1 MDRAQRLGQ
10 AKISTLL
17 WQFTL
22 PAMLVMLAGALY
34 NVIDKIYIG
43 NAVGPLGI
51 AGITI
56 AYPIMMITSAVA
68 GLIGVGGT
76 ALVSIRLGQKDID
89 GAELVIG
96 NALTLTA
103 VISIVLTVLAFIFF
117 NPLLTLFGASQEVLP
132 YAKSYLVIILI
143 GTTFQSIS
151 FGMNGFIRAEGHPR
165 KAMVRVITGP
175 ILNAILAPIF
185 LFGFG
190 WGMTGAALAT
200 VLAQIISAIWVASH
214 FLTGKSTLKIR
225 LKYLWP
231 DWAITWKVFSIGA
244 SPFFMQIL
252 ASLTGVVVNTSAER
266 YGGDV
271 AVSAIGILFS
281 ILMLLTLIL
290 MGINQGIQPILGFN
304 FGAKKPERVKETLV
318 YALIIATV
326 ITSAVWVVILLL
338 PAQIIAFFGSQ
349 DTKLIA
355 FGSSAMK
362 VYLFALPAVGVQVL
376 AAGYFQAV
384 GKARTALIISLA
396 RQGLIYL
403 PLLVILPPFFAMQG
417 VLLAT
422 PISTLAA
429 FLLSG
434 IWLLVDV
441 QRLGGKKP
449 VAQDVSSVVGQQVES
464 KS

>member
-10 AKISTLL
+10 TKIWTLL

-34 NVIDKIYIG
+34 NVIDRIFVG
-43 NAVGPLGI
+43 NAVGSLGI
-51 AGITI
+51 AGVTI
-56 AYPIMMITSAVA
+56 AYPIVMVTSAVA

-76 ALVSIRLGQKDID
+76 ALVSIRLGQKDTD

-96 NALTLTA
+96 NSLTLTA
-103 VISIVLTVLAFIFF
+103 VLSVILTALALIFF

-132 YAKSYLVIILI
+132 YARSYLVIILL
-143 GTTFQSIS
+143 GTIFQSIS

-165 KAMVRVITGP
+165 KAMIRVITGP

-190 WGMTGAALAT
+190 WGVTGAALAT
-200 VLAQIISAIWVASH
+200 VLAQIISAIWVFAH
-214 FLTGKSTLKIR
+214 FLTGQSMLKIR
-225 LKYLWP
+225 LKYLRP
-231 DWAITWKVFSIGA
+231 NWAVTWKVFSIGA
-244 SPFFMQIL
+244 SPFFMQML
-252 ASLTGVVVNTSAER
+252 ASITGVVVNTSAER

-318 YALIIATV
+318 YALVIATV
-326 ITSAVWVVILLL
+326 ITSAVWLVIQLF
-338 PAQIIAFFGSQ
+338 PAQIIALFGSQ

-355 FGSSAMK
+355 FGSPAMQL
-362 VYLFALPAVGVQVL
+362 YLFALPAVGVQVL

-384 GKARTALIISLA
+384 GKARAALIISLA

-403 PLLVILPPFFAMQG
+403 PLLVILPPFFQMQG

-429 FLLSG
+429 FLISG

-441 QRLGGKKP
+441 QRLGRKKQ
-449 VAQDVSSVVGQQVES
+449 VVQDVPSVAGQQVES
-464 KS
+464 R

>member
-10 AKISTLL
+10 AKIWTLL

-34 NVIDKIYIG
+34 NVIDRIFIG
-43 NAVGPLGI
+43 NAIGPLGI
-51 AGITI
+51 AGVTI
-56 AYPIMMITSAVA
+56 ANPIMLTTSAVA

-76 ALVSIRLGQKDID
+76 ALVSIRLGQKDTD
-89 GAELVIG
+89 GAELVVG
-96 NALTLTA
+96 N
-103 VISIVLTVLAFIFF
+103 SIVLTAAISILLTALAFIFF
-117 NPLLTLFGASQEVLP
+117 NPLLILFGASQEVLP
-132 YAKSYLVIILI
+132 YAKSYLVIILL
-143 GTTFQSIS
+143 GTIFQSIS
-151 FGMNGFIRAEGHPR
+151 FGLNGFIRAEGHPR
-165 KAMVRVITGP
+165 KAMIRVITGP

-200 VLAQIISAIWVASH
+200 VVAQIISAIWVFSH
-214 FLTGKSTLKIR
+214 FLSGQSILKIR
-225 LKYLWP
+225 LKYLRP
-231 DWAITWKVFSIGA
+231 DWAVTWKIFSIGA

-266 YGGDV
+266 YGGDI

-326 ITSAVWVVILLL
+326 ITSVVWLITQLF
-338 PAQIIAFFGSQ
+338 PAQIIALFGSQ
-349 DTKLIA
+349 DTKLIS
-355 FGSSAMK
+355 FGGPAMR

-384 GKARTALIISLA
+384 GKARTALIIGLA

-403 PLLVILPPFFAMQG
+403 PLLVILPPFLGIQG
-417 VLLAT
+417 VLLAS
-422 PISTLAA
+422 PISTLGA

-434 IWLLVDV
+434 IWLLLDV
-441 QRLGGKKP
+441 RRLGEKKQAMP
-449 VAQDVSSVVGQQVES
+449 EVPSVAGQQVES
-464 KS
+464 R